1 MGRSKAKLSN
11 LNSRRGLLALI
22 LVLSYSSNSAWWQ
35 QLILIVAVGYI
46 GITALFGER
55 D

>member
-1 MGRSKAKLSN
+1 MEKSKAKLSN
-11 LNSRRGLLALI
+11 LSSRRGLLALI
-22 LVLSYSSNSAWWQ
+22 LLLSFSPKATWWQ
-35 QLILIVAVGYI
+35 QLIFIASVGYI

>member
-1 MGRSKAKLSN
+1 MKQRKISLSN
-11 LNSRRGLLALI
+11 LFSRRGLLALI
-22 LVLSYSSNSAWWQ
+22 LLLSFSPKSIWWQ

-46 GITALFGER
+46 GITALFAKR